1 MKMKRVRRLGI
12 VAMMTVAGA
21 VTAAAQDNVEATL
34 SADVVSQ
41 YVWRGTKCGDVSVQ
55 PTLSVGY
62 KGLSLTAWGS
72 SELAP
77 RTGTDYPSELDLTLA
92 YAAGGFNVG
101 VTDYWF
107 TAGSDEAGR
116 YFMYNTHSTNHM
128 FEANVGYDFGPV
140 SVQWY
145 TFFAGDDYRKI
156 GSDGTA
162 DRAYS
167 SYVELAAPFTLG
179 GLDWSAAVGASPF
192 KTTLYGNDDFAV
204 TNVSLRATKDIKVT
218 PTFSVPV
225 FAQVAANP
233 AAQAA
238 YFVFGLT
245 LRP

>member
-1 MKMKRVRRLGI
+1 MKRLGKLGI
-12 VAMMTVAGA
+12 AAMMTVAGA

-34 SADVVSQ
+34 SADVVNQ

-55 PTLSVGY
+55 PTLGVSY
-62 KGLSLTAWGS
+62 KGFSLTAWGS
-72 SELAP
+72 TELAP
-77 RTGTDYPSELDLTLA
+77 KTGADYPSELDLTLA

-107 TAGSDEAGR
+107 SAGSDAAGR
-116 YFMYNTHSTNHM
+116 YFMYSTHSTNHL
-128 FEANVGYDFGPV
+128 FEANVGYDFGPL

-145 TFFAGDDYRKI
+145 TVFAGDDYRKPGDD
-156 GSDGTA
+156 GSA
-162 DRAYS
+162 ERAYS

-179 GLDWSAAVGASPF
+179 KLDWKAAVGASPF
-192 KTTLYGNDDFAV
+192 KTTLYGNDNFAV
-204 TNVSLRATKDIKVT
+204 TNVSLRATKDITVT
-218 PTFSVPV
+218 PTFSIPV

-233 AAQAA
+233 AAQSA